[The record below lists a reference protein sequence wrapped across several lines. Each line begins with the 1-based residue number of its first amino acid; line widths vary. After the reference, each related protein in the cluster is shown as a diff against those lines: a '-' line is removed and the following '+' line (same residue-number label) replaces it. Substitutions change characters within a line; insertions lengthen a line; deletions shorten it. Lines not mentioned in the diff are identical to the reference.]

1 MKTTMDIIQLANL
14 GVNLVVDASTKT
26 TMDLMQIIN
35 AAFNSGGHVLLKN
48 CDKKTTMDLR
58 QLCINNPKNV
68 TIDLS

>member
-1 MKTTMDIIQLANL
+1 MDIIQLANL
-14 GVNLVVDASTKT
+14 GVNLVVDASAKT

-48 CDKKTTMDLR
+48 CDKKTTIDLR